1 MKQRTLAMM
10 TGFEEY
16 TRKTGRA
23 IFLEEMEQVVP
34 WRELCGLIEPHYPKP
49 GNGRPPVGVER
60 MLRIYFLQQWFN
72 LSDPAVE
79 ETLYDSA
86 VMRQFVGIDLGHEP
100 VPDETTA
107 CKFRHLLEE
116 HQLGEQILG
125 TVNLHLQAQGVRIT
139 TGTIVDATILH
150 APSST
155 KNREQQRDPEMHQ
168 TKKGN
173 QWYFGMNA
181 HVGVDS
187 KTKIIHT
194 AVATAAN
201 VADSAMLP
209 DLLHGEETRV
219 WGDQAYRGQTDVIWE
234 RAPQADDRRKPNP
247 SACTGLAEHLL
258 PRRHGLIQSFPRSFA
273 TLNEERLMATPSQTP
288 DKSNRAVVA
297 FADGRRLRGYIFD
310 FSAIKD
316 SFRLSPEEDPLQKK
330 GAEVKMKDLKAV
342 FFVRD
347 FNGNRGYQESQA
359 VEGQRHGRRLEVIF
373 RDGEKLVGTSEAYN
387 PQKLG
392 FFLFPADGKSNN
404 SRIFIVNKNVQKVK
418 FL

>member
-1 MKQRTLAMM
+1 MTSTNKQQRTLAMM
-10 TGFEEY
+10 TGFERY
-16 TRKTGRA
+16 TKKTRRA

-34 WRELCGLIEPHYPKP
+34 WRELCALIEPHYPKP

-168 TKKGN
+168 SKKGN
-173 QWYFGMNA
+173 QWYFGMKA

-201 VADSAMLP
+201 VADSTVLP

-219 WGDQAYRGQTDVIWE
+219 WGDQAYKGQSHVIKEGAPGAQDHTHRRYRYKNGIDEQE
-234 RAPQADDRRKPNP
+234 RAKNRTKSSVRSKVEHVFQVMKLQFGFVKLRYRGLKKNAHRLFVTCALVNLFLSRRK
-247 SACTGLAEHLL
+247 LL
-258 PRRHGLIQSFPRSFA
+258 
-273 TLNEERLMATPSQTP
+273 
-288 DKSNRAVVA
+288 
-297 FADGRRLRGYIFD
+297 LRTN
-310 FSAIKD
+310 A
-316 SFRLSPEEDPLQKK
+316 
-330 GAEVKMKDLKAV
+330 
-342 FFVRD
+342 
-347 FNGNRGYQESQA
+347 
-359 VEGQRHGRRLEVIF
+359 
-373 RDGEKLVGTSEAYN
+373 
-387 PQKLG
+387 
-392 FFLFPADGKSNN
+392 
-404 SRIFIVNKNVQKVK
+404 
-418 FL
+418 